1 MSASSYV
8 GRFAPSP
15 TGPLHFG
22 SLVAALGSC
31 LEARTQGGRWLLRME
46 DVDEPRC
53 SRQAADDILRT
64 LERCG
69 FEWDGAVMVQSA
81 RKERYREAL
90 DQLKRGNLVFPCACT
105 RKELADSA
113 LAPDGAAIYPG
124 TCRHGLP
131 QGKPARA
138 WRLRVA
144 DSLVCFDDAVQGRLC
159 QELAREVGDFVLL
172 RADGYFAYQL
182 AVVVDDADQGVTHIV
197 RGADLLDSTPRQI
210 FLQRSLGL
218 LTPHYAHL
226 PVAVNAA
233 GEKLS
238 KQTLAQAI
246 DDRDPVPAL
255 LAAMRFLGQE
265 IPPDTRRTPCGAFHV
280 TTADFWVWAKAAWR
294 PDRVPRVRSLA
305 AILLAPHTGQADGD
319 TDGGVG
325 QPAGGAGQQ

>member
-1 MSASSYV
+1 
-8 GRFAPSP
+8 
-15 TGPLHFG
+15 LHFG

-31 LEARTQGGRWLLRME
+31 LEARAQGGRWLLRME

-53 SRQAADDILRT
+53 SQQAADDILRT
-64 LERCG
+64 LEACG

-81 RKERYREAL
+81 RKERYREVL
-90 DQLKRGNLVFPCACT
+90 DQLKRDNFVFPCACT

-124 TCRHGLP
+124 TCRDGLP
-131 QGKPARA
+131 PGKPARA
-138 WRLRVA
+138 WRLRV
-144 DSLVCFDDAVQGRLC
+144 DPSTICFDDAVQGRLC
-159 QELAREVGDFVLL
+159 QDLAREAGDFVLL

-182 AVVVDDADQGVTHIV
+182 AVVVDDADQGVTHVV

-210 FLQRSLGL
+210 FLQRCLGL
-218 LTPHYAHL
+218 ATPAYAHL

-246 DDRDPVPAL
+246 DDGDPVPAL

-265 IPPDTRRTPCGAFHV
+265 VPPDRWRV
-280 TTADFWVWAKAAWR
+280 TTADFWAWAKTAWR
-294 PDRVPRVRSLA
+294 LDQVPRSRSLA
-305 AILLAPHTGQADGD
+305 AILLAPNPGQANGNPNA
-319 TDGGVG
+319 GVG

>member
-1 MSASSYV
+1 MSASSHV

-31 LEARTQGGRWLLRME
+31 LEARVQGGRWLLRME

-53 SRQAADDILRT
+53 SPQAADDILRT

-69 FEWDGAVMVQSA
+69 FEWDGAVMVQST
-81 RKERYREAL
+81 RKERYREVL
-90 DQLKRGNLVFPCACT
+90 ERLKHDNFVFPCACT

-113 LAPDGAAIYPG
+113 MAPDGAAIYPG

-131 QGKPARA
+131 PGKPARA
-138 WRLRVA
+138 WRLKVD
-144 DSLVCFDDAVQGRLC
+144 DSTISFDDAVQGRVC
-159 QELAREVGDFVLL
+159 QDLAREVGDFVLL

-182 AVVVDDADQGVTHIV
+182 AVVVDDADQGVTHVV

-210 FLQRSLGL
+210 LLQRCLGL
-218 LTPHYAHL
+218 PTLHYAHL
-226 PVAVNAA
+226 PVAVNPA

-246 DDRDPVPAL
+246 DDRDSLPSLIAAMEFLGQPVPAEL
-255 LAAMRFLGQE
+255 RRAPAG
-265 IPPDTRRTPCGAFHV
+265 IPSGH
-280 TTADFWVWAKAAWR
+280 TTADFWSWAHAAWR
-294 PDRVPRVRSLA
+294 LDRVPRVRSLA
-305 AILLAPHTGQADGD
+305 AILLAPNAGQADGD
-319 TDGGVG
+319 AHGGVG
-325 QPAGGAGQQ
+325 QPAGGAGQ